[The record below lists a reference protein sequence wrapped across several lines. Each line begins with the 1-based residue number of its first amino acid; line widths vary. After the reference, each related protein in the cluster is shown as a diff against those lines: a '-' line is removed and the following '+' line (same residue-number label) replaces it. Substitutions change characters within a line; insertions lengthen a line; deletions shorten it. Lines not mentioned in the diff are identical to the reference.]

1 MHHKFT
7 IIGRQVK
14 VVSHMW
20 DDTEVEKSFIT
31 LVLNLNL
38 KKISLN
44 DNCTL
49 IFIRIGKR
57 TLVGLVQSH
66 LQTLFFH

>member
-20 DDTEVEKSFIT
+20 DDTVVEKSFMT
-31 LVLNLNL
+31 LVLNL
-38 KKISLN
+38 
-44 DNCTL
+44 TL
-49 IFIRIGKR
+49 IFVRIGKR

>member
-20 DDTEVEKSFIT
+20 DDTVVEKSFMT

-38 KKISLN
+38 KKNI
-44 DNCTL
+44 TE
-49 IFIRIGKR
+49 
-57 TLVGLVQSH
+57 
-66 LQTLFFH
+66 